1 MPLNA
6 KAEAVLQAF
15 GKEPGVTPD
24 QLKNLTDTINAS
36 PALVD
41 EVNRAVDAGHLQRIV
56 ALNNPHAGGE
66 YNAGAH
72 EMRLP
77 LTSLSTPA
85 GGKYDASEATFVLGH
100 ELQHG
105 FNAADIAKA
114 NTQFTHDLQAVAQSK
129 TTPHDYTKPVGDVIA
144 ASRRDE
150 AGAEISGWNATVS
163 AARLEAQKNHAPAP
177 TLEDIYKRNPGRMDD
192 FIHVD
197 RSQLPATYSMRSNLT
212 VNADLSMPSTPANIE
227 GMGKNYF
234 DRSSTL
240 GHNGNSSYA
249 NYYGAWAT
257 GVAVQYERHYGNGQ
271 APMALDLKGL
281 HLNPDVMAQNGID
294 LGANKNAMPYL
305 DTSTQPPTQRN
316 FRDSATSHVYQPV
329 TPGPAPVTL
338 DHADHPDHALFRQ
351 TQGAVHRLDAQHGR
365 APDRQSD
372 NLAGAL
378 TVAAREQGLKSVD
391 HVVLNADASTAYA
404 VEGALDSPHK
414 RIAEASTQQA
424 VNTPIEQSSA
434 AWQAAAERA
443 QQASHQHTAQQQAA
457 SQQQAVQQQPA
468 APQPQAM
475 SHSLPGP

>member
-1 MPLNA
+1 
-6 KAEAVLQAF
+6 
-15 GKEPGVTPD
+15 
-24 QLKNLTDTINAS
+24 
-36 PALVD
+36 
-41 EVNRAVDAGHLQRIV
+41 
-56 ALNNPHAGGE
+56 
-66 YNAGAH
+66 
-72 EMRLP
+72 
-77 LTSLSTPA
+77 
-85 GGKYDASEATFVLGH
+85 
-100 ELQHG
+100 
-105 FNAADIAKA
+105 
-114 NTQFTHDLQAVAQSK
+114 
-129 TTPHDYTKPVGDVIA
+129 
-144 ASRRDE
+144 
-150 AGAEISGWNATVS
+150 
-163 AARLEAQKNHAPAP
+163 
-177 TLEDIYKRNPGRMDD
+177 
-192 FIHVD
+192 
-197 RSQLPATYSMRSNLT
+197 
-212 VNADLSMPSTPANIE
+212 MPSTPANIE

-305 DTSTQPPTQRN
+305 DTGTQPPTQRN
-316 FRDSATSHVYQPV
+316 FRDSATSHVYQPM
-329 TPGPAPVTL
+329 TPGSAPVTL

-391 HVVLNADASTAYA
+391 HVVLNADASKAYA
-404 VEGALDSPHK
+404 VEGPLDSPHK

-443 QQASHQHTAQQQAA
+443 QQANHQHTAQQQAA
-457 SQQQAVQQQPA
+457 SQQQAVQQPA
-468 APQPQAM
+468 APQPPAM
-475 SHSLPGP
+475 SHSMPGP